1 LYLKEIAAIEVPIN
15 AVVQYNHKS
24 PTDPE
29 SNAGARGLAGFIDA
43 PDINPKKKISKPI
56 IPPIAIPLNPYNPFV
71 YITSKITIFSKEEK
85 NFYPKY
91 NRQRKVIVWNISP

>member
-1 LYLKEIAAIEVPIN
+1 MCLNEIAAIEVPIN

-56 IPPIAIPLNPYNPFV
+56 IPPIAIPLNPFV
-71 YITSKITIFSKEEK
+71 YTTSKITIISKEEAK
-85 NFYPKY
+85 TSIP
-91 NRQRKVIVWNISP
+91 NIIGSGKL